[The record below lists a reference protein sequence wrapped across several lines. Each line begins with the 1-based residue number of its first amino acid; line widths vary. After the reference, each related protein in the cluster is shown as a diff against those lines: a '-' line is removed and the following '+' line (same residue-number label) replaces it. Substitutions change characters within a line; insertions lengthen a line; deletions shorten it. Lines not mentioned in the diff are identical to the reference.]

1 MKKTHRFFSVFH
13 PRALGLLI
21 LLLLVCDRVAAAS
34 APPNIIVIV
43 TDDLGYADLGVQGAV
58 EDIRTPNLDAM
69 AKEGIRC
76 TSGYVTAPQCSP
88 SRAGL
93 LTGRY
98 QQRLGIDQIPDM
110 PLPLKAVTIAERL
123 RPAGYTSA
131 MIGKWHLE
139 PNEVTR
145 KWMQENG
152 IEKLAP
158 KDTLPFFPG
167 AQGFDFYYKGEL
179 KRYYANYSLD
189 GTPREPGWVN
199 QPRFRV
205 DVQTDAALAFIDQH
219 HKGPFFVYLNYF
231 APHTPLE
238 VPPAYLKPEWKNLP
252 LRRQA
257 ALSMIAAVD
266 HGVGRLGERLSAL
279 GLDKNTLIFF
289 TSDNGAPL
297 HGFRDSPINTDAG
310 GWDGSL
316 NTPLNGEKGM
326 LAEGGIRVPFLM
338 QWKGKLPAGMTYQ
351 APVSTLDI
359 AATANAAAGLPADPQ
374 LDGINLL
381 PLLEAGAKP
390 AERTLFWRFM
400 SQTAAREGDWKYLRV
415 GYGHEF
421 LFNLQD
427 DPSEKNNLAAS
438 QPAELDRLR
447 AQALAWTQELTPPGF
462 PTRPPNPQEAIWFPQ
477 YFGVKIDGPPSKK

>member
-1 MKKTHRFFSVFH
+1 MKKTHRFSSVFH
-13 PRALGLLI
+13 PRALGLFI
-21 LLLLVCDRVAAAS
+21 LLFFVCDRVAVAS

-58 EDIRTPNLDAM
+58 EDIRTPNLDAL

-189 GTPREPGWVN
+189 GTPREPGWIN
-199 QPRFRV
+199 QSRFRV

-238 VPPAYLKPEWKNLP
+238 VPPAYLKPEWNNLP

-297 HGFRDSPINTDAG
+297 HGFRDSPLNTDPG

-338 QWKGKLPAGMTYQ
+338 QWKGRLPAGMTYQ

-359 AATANAAAGLPADPQ
+359 AATANAAAGLPRTRNSMGSISSHSFKRAPSRRSA
-374 LDGINLL
+374 LCSGGLCPRPPPVREIGNISASAMGMSSSSTSRMT
-381 PLLEAGAKP
+381 PAK
-390 AERTLFWRFM
+390 RTTWQPHSPPNWTGF
-400 SQTAAREGDWKYLRV
+400 APK
-415 GYGHEF
+415 
-421 LFNLQD
+421 
-427 DPSEKNNLAAS
+427 PSRGRKNS
-438 QPAELDRLR
+438 P
-447 AQALAWTQELTPPGF
+447 PPGS
-462 PTRPPNPQEAIWFPQ
+462 PPNVRTRRKPYGSRNTLA
-477 YFGVKIDGPPSKK
+477 

>member
-1 MKKTHRFFSVFH
+1 
-13 PRALGLLI
+13 
-21 LLLLVCDRVAAAS
+21 
-34 APPNIIVIV
+34 
-43 TDDLGYADLGVQGAV
+43 
-58 EDIRTPNLDAM
+58 M

-179 KRYYANYSLD
+179 NRYYANYLLD

-219 HKGPFFVYLNYF
+219 HKEPFFVYLNYF

-266 HGVGRLGERLSAL
+266 HGVGRLGERLSATMFAGPASAL
-279 GLDKNTLIFF
+279 ARTAATQPALLAHSIAAWRALCEARAAR
-289 TSDNGAPL
+289 GAPCL
-297 HGFRDSPINTDAG
+297 SP
-310 GWDGSL
+310 
-316 NTPLNGEKGM
+316 
-326 LAEGGIRVPFLM
+326 VP
-338 QWKGKLPAGMTYQ
+338 
-351 APVSTLDI
+351 SH
-359 AATANAAAGLPADPQ
+359 
-374 LDGINLL
+374 
-381 PLLEAGAKP
+381 
-390 AERTLFWRFM
+390 
-400 SQTAAREGDWKYLRV
+400 AARHPRAPAC
-415 GYGHEF
+415 
-421 LFNLQD
+421 
-427 DPSEKNNLAAS
+427 PSPAPATHLLTFSCCLAS
-438 QPAELDRLR
+438 SSSSCDRSL
-447 AQALAWTQELTPPGF
+447 
-462 PTRPPNPQEAIWFPQ
+462 
-477 YFGVKIDGPPSKK
+477 S